1 MTTDFEGLHYN
12 TETRE
17 NTALEHTTRTDTQTN
32 KYKIYN
38 NCNICSIQFKDTW
51 AYNRHLTTSKH
62 IKHTLK
68 INNHTC
74 NCGKTF
80 KHRESLYRHTK
91 TCSQKSERHTSEPL
105 EKYED
110 VEQESRLNDNDCEHI
125 TLRCSEY
132 HCINDS
138 GSNDYGANV
147 YVYHNDNNSEN
158 DKNTIV
164 NTVTNHFPP
173 NQLTDEGNIIIQ
185 LFKQNNDFK
194 DAIIEQSKIIMKQGL
209 MITEFANSTASAY
222 TNNNV
227 IINNGINNNN
237 SNNIGNTGNIGNNA
251 NNTNNTTNTF
261 NLQYFLNTVC
271 KDAINLDEHIDNI
284 QVTLEDLDNIRKLG
298 FVGGISKIIIDSLN
312 SLNIHERPLYCS
324 DNKREIIYYKNKDV
338 WVKDDD
344 RVGCKKII
352 NYIQHK
358 CTSKI
363 KLWSDTYPNSMK
375 SSHKDN
381 TTYHE
386 MIVQITGDNYSNS
399 SENYSKIIKKL
410 IKEIYID
417 KSINTTL
424 S

>member
-1 MTTDFEGLHYN
+1 MATDFQRHQH
-12 TETRE
+12 TTVISE
-17 NTALEHTTRTDTQTN
+17 NNALENDSHAN

-38 NCNICSIQFKDTW
+38 KCIVCSIQFKDTW

-80 KHRESLYRHTK
+80 KHRESLCRHTK
-91 TCSQKSERHTSEPL
+91 SCSQKNTSDTSDPL
-105 EKYED
+105 YNRATGLTFIEND
-110 VEQESRLNDNDCEHI
+110 SRLNDNDCEHI
-125 TLRCSEY
+125 TLRCTETNIEY
-132 HCINDS
+132 NCIND
-138 GSNDYGANV
+138 YGDNV
-147 YVYHNDNNSEN
+147 YENVYHNDNNPDSNSEN

-164 NTVTNHFPP
+164 KAVTNHFPP
-173 NQLTDEGNIIIQ
+173 SQLTDEGNILIQ
-185 LFKQNNDFK
+185 LFKQNNEFK

-209 MITEFANSTASAY
+209 MITELANSTTTAY

-227 IINNGINNNN
+227 IINGINNNN
-237 SNNIGNTGNIGNNA
+237 SNNIGNTGNNSNNA
-251 NNTNNTTNTF
+251 TNSNNTF

-271 KDAINLDEHIDNI
+271 KDAVNLDDHIDNI

-312 SLNIHERPLYCS
+312 SLNIHTRPIYCS
-324 DNKREIIYYKNKDV
+324 DNKRDIIYYKNKDV
-338 WVKDDD
+338 WIKDDD
-344 RVGCKKII
+344 HVGCKKLI

-363 KLWSDTYPNSMK
+363 KLWSTTYPNSMK

-386 MIVQITGDNYSNS
+386 MIVQITGDNYSNA
-399 SENYSKIIKKL
+399 SENNNKIIKKL

-417 KSINTTL
+417 KSINT
-424 S
+424 